1 MIHRCNKITVAL
13 ATIPIVCSLFA
24 CFASHILA
32 EDSTVYFDDPISAP
46 TACMLPVTGNESSV
60 TDEQIDAAETSSS
73 NHDKVVAL
81 AATPAGTTVV
91 DTTTNAGAG
100 VGVGVSFPNGGT
112 DNAIQSGTRYTYTEY
127 ISKMYGFAMKVAV
140 ALSILMVI
148 YAGFK
153 YMTSRGDSSSINE
166 AKDILFSTLMG
177 AALLML
183 VVLVGNI
190 AGFKTSVWGI

>member
-1 MIHRCNKITVAL
+1 MVVL
-13 ATIPIVCSLFA
+13 ATIPIVCSFFV
-24 CFASHILA
+24 CFAGHILA
-32 EDSTVYFDDPISAP
+32 EDSTIYFDDPTSAP
-46 TACMLPVTGNESSV
+46 TSCAIPVAAKAVSA
-60 TDEQIDAAETSSS
+60 TDDQIAAAEASSS
-73 NHDKVVAL
+73 NQDKVVA
-81 AATPAGTTVV
+81 AATTPAATTVTGTTANT
-91 DTTTNAGAG
+91 DPG
-100 VGVGVSFPNGGT
+100 VGVGVSFPNGT
-112 DNAIQSGTRYTYTEY
+112 SDNAIQSGTRYTYTEY
-127 ISKMYGFAMKVAV
+127 IRKMYGFAMKVAV

-148 YAGFK
+148 FAGYK